1 MLDAAEKITDPD
13 YRNKI
18 ESVSLT
24 YCDQLSEKDGSRK
37 MLGRLPVWRRQTGFS
52 GRLSD
57 NSPGYWC
64 SLPLRNSLM
73 FFHKDR
79 NLPSS
84 LPPTSIFTMAV
95 ELFPDGAT
103 LMNQCV

>member
-1 MLDAAEKITDPD
+1 
-13 YRNKI
+13 
-18 ESVSLT
+18 
-24 YCDQLSEKDGSRK
+24 
-37 MLGRLPVWRRQTGFS
+37 
-52 GRLSD
+52 
-57 NSPGYWC
+57 
-64 SLPLRNSLM
+64 M

-103 LMNQCV
+103 LTVRLRIRNDLEKQRGRVFILDILHVKTL